1 MRSAALDLRERCLE
15 ASEFLRDI
23 GSGLRGV
30 SAVLALFECPDGR
43 PLGVLPVCPSELGDV
58 ASGNTTWPE
67 DEKLCTRGRVMVG
80 EASGVLAASG
90 SSGSSIGHRWTLRR
104 NP

>member
-15 ASEFLRDI
+15 ASEFLRDM
-23 GSGLRGV
+23 GTGLRGV
-30 SAVLALFECPDGR
+30 SAGLALVEGPEGR
-43 PLGVLPVCPSELGDV
+43 PRGVLPVASEFGDV
-58 ASGNTTWPE
+58 VSGNTTWPK
-67 DEKLCTRGRVMVG
+67 DEKLCTRARVVVG
-80 EASGVLAASG
+80 ETSGVPGASG